1 MWKQIFTA
9 IINIRLIYYLFLLIL
24 VFLDNILVFFV
35 NETTIRGSVPYM
47 DATLLLFW
55 Q

>member
-1 MWKQIFTA
+1 M
-9 IINIRLIYYLFLLIL
+9 LILALLDDIL
-24 VFLDNILVFFV
+24 VFSI